1 MKQKVNFKPSDKLDE
16 KIEPVE
22 AVEVVE
28 VVEVAEAPEQ
38 VRELAS
44 TIDGRTPCELLNITQ
59 EPVRFYYINSPLIKL
74 QEFEPKLKGVIVPK
88 EIEGQQ
94 TYVTDY
100 GFRYNESVKQ
110 EYMQYRILFNDELHL
125 IQEQQPVKMV
135 AGAKKCCS

>member
-1 MKQKVNFKPSDKLDE
+1 MKKVNFKPSDKLDE

-22 AVEVVE
+22 A
-28 VVEVAEAPEQ
+28 VEVAEAPEQ

-74 QEFEPKLKGVIVPK
+74 QEFEPKLSGVIVPK

>member
-1 MKQKVNFKPSDKLDE
+1 MKKVNFKPSDKLDE

-22 AVEVVE
+22 AVEAVE
-28 VVEVAEAPEQ
+28 AVEVAEAPEQ

-44 TIDGRTPCELLNITQ
+44 TIDGRTPCELLNIAQ
-59 EPVRFYYINSPLIKL
+59 EPVRFYYVNSPLVKL

-88 EIEGQQ
+88 EIEGMQ

-110 EYMQYRILFNDELHL
+110 EYMQYRILFKDELHL
-125 IQEQQPVKMV
+125 IQEQQPVKIV

>member
-1 MKQKVNFKPSDKLDE
+1 MKKVNFKPSDKLDE

-22 AVEVVE
+22 AVEA
-28 VVEVAEAPEQ
+28 VEVAEAPEQ

-74 QEFEPKLKGVIVPK
+74 QEFEPKLSGVIVPK

-125 IQEQQPVKMV
+125 IQEQQPVKMT

>member
-22 AVEVVE
+22 AVEA
-28 VVEVAEAPEQ
+28 VEVAEAPEQ

>member
-1 MKQKVNFKPSDKLDE
+1 MKKVNFKPSDKLDE

-22 AVEVVE
+22 AVEA
-28 VVEVAEAPEQ
+28 VEVAEAPEQ

-110 EYMQYRILFNDELHL
+110 EYMQYRILFNDELHF
-125 IQEQQPVKMV
+125 IQEQQPVKIT